1 MANAVMLDNVTHAD
15 LRIRT
20 GYSAEFG
27 DSVNLAMVFPTEF
40 AFVQREYPILFRK
53 SSNGEFESVVLLG
66 LDKGENLF
74 LEEPGW
80 NARYVPA
87 ILQRGPFLIG
97 LGNEPAGPSGGKE
110 PMVLVNLKHPRV
122 SWTEGEPVFLP
133 HGGNAPILEHAQHM
147 LQMIHHGV
155 ELAKPMFAAFQD
167 AGLLESMDVE
177 VSLNE
182 RVKYTIPGF
191 YTIDQDRLAQLGGE
205 DLERLNRSGFL
216 ALALHAVTSLGNL
229 SWLVEMKNRKLAAEE
244 S

>member
-1 MANAVMLDNVTHAD
+1 MTKAVMLDNVTHKD
-15 LRIRT
+15 LRVRT

-53 SSNGEFESVVLLG
+53 AQGGEFESVALLG

-80 NARYVPA
+80 NGRYVPA

-97 LGNEPAGPSGGKE
+97 LGNGQTGASGEQE

-122 SWTEGEPVFLP
+122 SKTEGEPVFLP
-133 HGGNAPILEHAQHM
+133 HGGNSPFLEHAQHM

-155 ELAKPMFAAFQD
+155 ELSKPMFAAFQD

-177 VSLNE
+177 VSLND

-191 YTIDQDRLAQLGGE
+191 YTIDQDRLAQLDGAE
-205 DLERLNRSGFL
+205 LERLNRPGFL

-229 SWLVEMKNRKLAAEE
+229 SWLVELKNRKLAAEE
-244 S
+244 A